1 MVALQTLS
9 LLLLLHNL
17 FCIKRSCSVY
27 RQVLKNIQ
35 VHGAIERVERR
46 TLIVSDVLHG
56 VLVLVHPN
64 LHLPCWELFDEH
76 VRNRNECIYVHFVQ
90 SSFADKN
97 TSLEDGI
104 IIPPSWNVTIK
115 QLIHLDVIYIFSLVL
130 SLFRKSRTLQNF
142 AMQFPVQILFM
153 RHQMLRLHYPQDL

>member
-1 MVALQTLS
+1 MIFKPYVVLWFRHTINQSFKNAFLYNGFSDSFL

-76 VRNRNECIYVHFVQ
+76 VRNRNECIRTFCAIFLCGQKYI
-90 SSFADKN
+90 SRGRYYY
-97 TSLEDGI
+97 TTILECY
-104 IIPPSWNVTIK
+104 N
-115 QLIHLDVIYIFSLVL
+115 
-130 SLFRKSRTLQNF
+130 
-142 AMQFPVQILFM
+142 
-153 RHQMLRLHYPQDL
+153 